1 MDYKYINQL
10 LNKYWE
16 GATTLGEYLT
26 FILQSKGRVWQLNT
40 VPPPICLR
48 ARR

>member
-16 GATTLGEYLT
+16 GATTLEEEN
-26 FILQSKGRVWQLNT
+26 ILRSFFSQK
-40 VPPPICLR
+40 
-48 ARR
+48 A